1 MSNSYVAMM
10 IFVMAGVT
18 MLLRILPFLIFRNR
32 ETPAYIGFLG
42 KYLPYSIIGM
52 LVVYCLKDVSVQN
65 FLLGVSELISVILVA
80 ALYVWKR
87 NTLVSII
94 SGTVCYMLLIRLC

>member
-1 MSNSYVAMM
+1 M
-10 IFVMAGVT
+10 
-18 MLLRILPFLIFRNR
+18 
-32 ETPAYIGFLG
+32 
-42 KYLPYSIIGM
+42 
-52 LVVYCLKDVSVQN
+52 YCLKDVSVQN